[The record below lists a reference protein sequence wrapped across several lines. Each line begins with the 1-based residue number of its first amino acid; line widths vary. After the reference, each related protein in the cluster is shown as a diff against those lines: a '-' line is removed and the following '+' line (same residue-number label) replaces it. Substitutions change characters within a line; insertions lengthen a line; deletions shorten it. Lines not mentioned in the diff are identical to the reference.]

1 MGEERGWRAMARGKE
16 VIFVRSW
23 SFTCAGHVWRQARP
37 DEKWERGGGSGN
49 KRGRTRDS
57 TDEKISYFGGK
68 EESYALIDEDAIV
81 VNVQRKCLFSKAR
94 RMTTRDNKEQP
105 TRQRY
110 QANARERDR
119 THRWRA
125 NYIYGFTFS
134 LSSARETSRN
144 MTLRDIRMKAAFA
157 RGDN

>member
-1 MGEERGWRAMARGKE
+1 MARGKE

-37 DEKWERGGGSGN
+37 DEKWERGSGSGN

-57 TDEKISYFGGK
+57 RNEKISYFGGK
-68 EESYALIDEDAIV
+68 EEGYALIDGDAIV
-81 VNVQRKCLFSKAR
+81 VNVQRKCACSLKPVGWQRA
-94 RMTTRDNKEQP
+94 TTKNSQRDSDTKRTLGKGIALIGE
-105 TRQRY
+105 
-110 QANARERDR
+110 ER
-119 THRWRA
+119 
-125 NYIYGFTFS
+125 NVYGFTFS

-157 RGDN
+157 RRGDN